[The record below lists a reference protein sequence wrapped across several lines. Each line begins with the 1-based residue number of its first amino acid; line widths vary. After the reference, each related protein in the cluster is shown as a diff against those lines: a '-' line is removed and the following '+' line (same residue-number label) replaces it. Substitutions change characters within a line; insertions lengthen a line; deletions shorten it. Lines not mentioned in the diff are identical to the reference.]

1 MVLFVAKLC
10 VVPLQ
15 RAQQWWAWCWVCPR
29 HGCCRRAPRRC
40 CCWQCTRRGTRRC
53 FLGSLSRWRTLL
65 CRRGRCCCS
74 HSRRCVRSQRRPLPP
89 FLLPAGMP
97 SQSSV
102 AIWLA
107 PEQNNYYVFY
117 PFLVKSIKAFLISF
131 YDISSLF
138 LCQFPNLLV
147 SSVAHQVPITG
158 FSI

>member
-1 MVLFVAKLC
+1 VVNFLSTCMLSSFILKCTINQQLCSAINLVLLVAKLC
-10 VVPLQ
+10 VVPLR
-15 RAQQWWAWCWVCPR
+15 RARQWWVLCWVCPR

-107 PEQNNYYVFY
+107 PEQNNYYIF
-117 PFLVKSIKAFLISF
+117 PFHSGFLH
-131 YDISSLF
+131 
-138 LCQFPNLLV
+138 C
-147 SSVAHQVPITG
+147 
-158 FSI
+158 